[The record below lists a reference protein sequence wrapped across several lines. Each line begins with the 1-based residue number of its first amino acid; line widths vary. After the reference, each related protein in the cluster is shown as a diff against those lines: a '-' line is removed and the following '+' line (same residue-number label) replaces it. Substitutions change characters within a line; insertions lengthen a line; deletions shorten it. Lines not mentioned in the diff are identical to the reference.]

1 MARMNWTKLLSRTR
15 HQPGDAA
22 QDAMQDESGRSPFH
36 KDHDKIVF
44 SGAFRR
50 LGRKTQVHPL
60 SRNDHV
66 HTRLTHSLEA
76 SCVGRSL
83 GMRVGELL
91 HEQGANVLPS
101 WADSADLGA
110 IVQAACLAHDIGNP
124 PFGHAG
130 EYAIRD
136 WFETANA
143 RGLLAGL
150 SVDEKSDLLNFEG
163 NAQGFRLVTQIEYNQ
178 FEGGMRLTSATLGA
192 LMKYP
197 WTSRHVAHGKY
208 GICRTELPILQN
220 IAGRLGLLQV
230 ADEKWARHPL
240 AYLTEA
246 ADDICYAV
254 IDLED
259 GNEMDILDYAE
270 VEPILQLLA
279 GGTRPPAA
287 DKYADRRRLAAWRG
301 KVVERFVTE
310 LSNAFV
316 AQQEALLSGTLAG
329 DLIDYCHADIREG
342 VRAAKALAR
351 EKIFNNHR
359 KTQIEIG
366 AFSTIAVLLEAY
378 AGAIQELHARGDSGF
393 RNRKLLGLIANNQPR
408 ADEPMYLSYMRI
420 TDFIAGM
427 TDNFAI
433 ELAHQI
439 TGNRYD

>member
-1 MARMNWTKLLSRTR
+1 MATMDWTRLLNRTR
-15 HQPGDAA
+15 YHSSDVA
-22 QDAMQDESGRSPFH
+22 QDELGRSPFH
-36 KDHDKIVF
+36 KDHDKVVF

-91 HEQGANVLPS
+91 RRELPG
-101 WADSADLGA
+101 WADPADLGA

-136 WFETANA
+136 WFQGADK
-143 RGLLAGL
+143 RGML
-150 SVDEKSDLLNFEG
+150 SALSADEKSDLLTFEG
-163 NAQGFRLVTQIEYNQ
+163 NAQGFRTVTQIEYNQ

-197 WTSRHVAHGKY
+197 FTSRHAKHGKF
-208 GICRTELPILQN
+208 GVCRTELHILREV
-220 IAGRLGLLQV
+220 AGRLGLV
-230 ADEKWARHPL
+230 EVDDEKWCRHPL

-246 ADDICYAV
+246 ADDVCYAV

-259 GNEMDILDYAE
+259 GNEMDILRYE
-270 VEPILQLLA
+270 QVEPIFQMLSDQQ
-279 GGTRPPAA
+279 RPPAA
-287 DKYADRRRLAAWRG
+287 EKYSDRRRLAAWRG
-301 KVVERFVTE
+301 KVIERCVAE
-310 LSNAFV
+310 ISNAFV
-316 AQQEALLSGTLAG
+316 QQQEKLLSGTLAG
-329 DLIDYCHADIREG
+329 DLIDYCHPDVRDGI
-342 VRAAKALAR
+342 RAAKLLAR
-351 EKIFNNHR
+351 EEIFNNHR
-359 KTQIEIG
+359 KTEIEIG
-366 AFSTIAVLLEAY
+366 AFSSIAVLLEAY
-378 AGAIQELHARGDSGF
+378 AGAIHELHERGESNF
-393 RNRKLLGLIANNQPR
+393 RNRKLLGLISHTRPTAG
-408 ADEPMYLSYMRI
+408 ESMYMSYMRI
-420 TDFIAGM
+420 VDFVAGM

-433 ELAHQI
+433 GLAHQI

>member
-1 MARMNWTKLLSRTR
+1 MSRMDWTRLLDRTR
-15 HQPGDAA
+15 YHSSDAA
-22 QDAMQDESGRSPFH
+22 RDELGRSPFH
-36 KDHDKIVF
+36 KDHDKILF

-91 HEQGANVLPS
+91 RDTLPE
-101 WADSADLGA
+101 WADAGDLGA

-136 WFETANA
+136 WFRSADE
-143 RGLLAGL
+143 RGLLAL
-150 SVDEKSDLLNFEG
+150 LDDEEKADLLNFEG
-163 NAQGFRLVTQIEYNQ
+163 NAQGFRAVTQIEYNQ
-178 FEGGMRLTSATLGA
+178 FEGGMRLTCATLGA

-197 WTSRHVAHGKY
+197 FSSRHVAHGKF
-208 GICRTELPILQN
+208 GVCRTELHILRDV
-220 IAGRLGLLQV
+220 AARLGLLPLG
-230 ADEKWARHPL
+230 EERWCRHPL

-246 ADDICYAV
+246 ADDICYAI

-259 GNEMDILDYAE
+259 GCEMDILDYE
-270 VEPILQLLA
+270 QIEPILALLSD
-279 GGTRPPAA
+279 GQRPVAA
-287 DKYADRRRLAAWRG
+287 DKYSDRRRLAAWRG
-301 KVVERFVTE
+301 KVVERLVTDIAG
-310 LSNAFV
+310 AFV
-316 AQQEALLSGTLAG
+316 EQQEALLSGTLQG
-329 DLIDYCHADIREG
+329 DLIDYCHPDVSEG
-342 VRAAKALAR
+342 IAAAKQLAR

-359 KTQIEIG
+359 KTEIEIG

-378 AGAIQELHARGDSGF
+378 SGAIHELHAHRDSGF
-393 RNRKLLGLIANNQPR
+393 RNRKLLGLISNNRPT
-408 ADEPMYLSYMRI
+408 ADEPLYLSYMRI
-420 TDFIAGM
+420 VDFIAGM

-433 ELAHQI
+433 GLAHQI

>member
-1 MARMNWTKLLSRTR
+1 MPHMDWNNLLNRTR
-15 HQPGDAA
+15 YRSSDEA
-22 QDAMQDESGRSPFH
+22 QDELGRSPFH

-83 GMRVGELL
+83 GMRVGELMRTEL
-91 HEQGANVLPS
+91 PGALPE
-101 WADSADLGA
+101 WASPADLGA

-136 WFETANA
+136 WFHSADA
-143 RGLLAGL
+143 RSLLVAL
-150 SVDEKSDLLNFEG
+150 SAEEKKDLLNFEG
-163 NAQGFRLVTQIEYNQ
+163 NAQGFRMVTQIEYNQ
-178 FEGGMRLTSATLGA
+178 FEGGMRLTCATLGA

-197 WTSRHVAHGKY
+197 YSSRHVDHGKY
-208 GICRTELPILQN
+208 GICHTELHILRDVAQK
-220 IAGRLGLLQV
+220 LGLVQI
-230 ADEKWARHPL
+230 ADEKWCRHPL

-246 ADDICYAV
+246 ADDICYAIV
-254 IDLED
+254 DLED
-259 GNEMDILDYAE
+259 GNEMDILDYE
-270 VEPILQLLA
+270 DVEPIFQLLSDNE
-279 GGTRPPAA
+279 RPAAA
-287 DKYADRRRLAAWRG
+287 DKYSDRRRLAAWRG
-301 KVVERFVTE
+301 KVVERLVTE
-310 LSNAFV
+310 VSNAFV
-316 AQQEALLSGTLAG
+316 RQQAELLRGALEG
-329 DLIDYCHADIREG
+329 DLIDYCHPDVRDGI
-342 VRAAKALAR
+342 RAAKQLAR

-378 AGAIQELHARGDSGF
+378 SGAIHELHTRGNSSF
-393 RNRKLLGLIANNQPR
+393 RNRKLLGLIANNQPS
-408 ADEPMYLSYMRI
+408 AAESMYLSYMRVV
-420 TDFIAGM
+420 DFIAGM
-427 TDNFAI
+427 TDNYAI
-433 ELAHQI
+433 GLAHQI

>member
-1 MARMNWTKLLSRTR
+1 MDWMRLLNRTR
-15 HQPGDAA
+15 YHSSDAA
-22 QDAMQDESGRSPFH
+22 QDELGRSPFH
-36 KDHDKIVF
+36 KDHDKVVF

-83 GMRVGELL
+83 GMRVGEQLRDD
-91 HEQGANVLPS
+91 LPD
-101 WADSADLGA
+101 WAEPADLGA

-136 WFETANA
+136 WFQAADA
-143 RGLLAGL
+143 RGVLTAL
-150 SVDEKSDLLNFEG
+150 SPEEKADLLCFEG
-163 NAQGFRLVTQIEYNQ
+163 NAQGFRIVTQIESNQ
-178 FEGGMRLTSATLGA
+178 FAGGMRLTSATLGA

-197 WTSRHVAHGKY
+197 FSSRYATHGKY
-208 GICRTELPILQN
+208 GVCRSELHIFREV
-220 IAGRLGLLQV
+220 ADRLGLLPLDAAGQ
-230 ADEKWARHPL
+230 DGGHEKWCRHPL

-246 ADDICYAV
+246 ADDVCYAV

-259 GNEMDILDYAE
+259 GNEMDIIGYDE
-270 VEPILQLLA
+270 IEPIFSALSA
-279 GGTRPPAA
+279 AARPPAA
-287 DKYADRRRLAAWRG
+287 GMYSDRRRLGAWRG
-301 KVVERFVTE
+301 KVIDRCVTE
-310 LSNAFV
+310 ISAAFV
-316 AQQEALLSGTLAG
+316 RHQDQLLAGTLQG
-329 DLIDYCHADIREG
+329 DLIDYCDVSVRDGI
-342 VRAAKALAR
+342 RAAKTLAR

-359 KTQIEIG
+359 KTEIEIG

-378 AGAIQELHARGDSGF
+378 SGAIHELHARGESSF
-393 RNRKLLGLIANNQPR
+393 RNRKLLGLISNRKPEAG
-408 ADEPMYLSYMRI
+408 EPMYQSYLRI
-420 TDFIAGM
+420 VDFIAGM

-433 ELAHQI
+433 GLAHQI

>member
-1 MARMNWTKLLSRTR
+1 MDWTRLLNRTR
-15 HQPGDAA
+15 YHSSDTV
-22 QDAMQDESGRSPFH
+22 QDELGRSPFH
-36 KDHDKIVF
+36 KDHDKVVF

-91 HEQGANVLPS
+91 RADLPA
-101 WADSADLGA
+101 WAEPGDLGA

-136 WFETANA
+136 WFRSADE
-143 RGLLAGL
+143 RGLLAAL
-150 SVDEKSDLLNFEG
+150 SAGEKADLLTFEG
-163 NAQGFRLVTQIEYNQ
+163 NAQGFRIVTQIEYNQ
-178 FEGGMRLTSATLGA
+178 FEGGMRLTCATLGA

-197 WTSRHVAHGKY
+197 FTSSHVEHGKY
-208 GICRTELPILQN
+208 GVCRTELHILREV
-220 IAGRLGLLQV
+220 AGRLGLQQQT
-230 ADEKWARHPL
+230 DEKWCRHPL

-246 ADDICYAV
+246 ADDVCYAV

-259 GNEMDILDYAE
+259 GNEMDILHYE
-270 VEPILQLLA
+270 QIEPIFQLLSDQQ
-279 GGTRPPAA
+279 RPPAA
-287 DKYADRRRLAAWRG
+287 EKYSDRRRLAAWRG
-301 KVVERFVTE
+301 KVIERCVAE
-310 LSNAFV
+310 ISDAFV
-316 AQQEALLSGTLAG
+316 RQQQALLAGNLKG
-329 DLIDYCHADIREG
+329 DLIDYCHADVRDGI
-342 VRAAKALAR
+342 RAAKQLAR
-351 EKIFNNHR
+351 ERIFNNHR
-359 KTQIEIG
+359 KTEIEIG

-378 AGAIQELHARGDSGF
+378 SGAIHELHARGESSF
-393 RNRKLLGLIANNQPR
+393 RNRKLLGLISNNRP
-408 ADEPMYLSYMRI
+408 AKDESLYQSYMRI
-420 TDFIAGM
+420 VDFIAGM

-433 ELAHQI
+433 GLAHQI

>member
-1 MARMNWTKLLSRTR
+1 MTRMDWTRLLDRTR
-15 HQPGDAA
+15 YHSSDAA
-22 QDAMQDESGRSPFH
+22 RDELGRSPFH

-50 LGRKTQVHPL
+50 LGGKTQVHPL

-91 HEQGANVLPS
+91 RDELPA
-101 WADSADLGA
+101 WTVPADPGV

-136 WFETANA
+136 WFRGADQ
-143 RGLLAGL
+143 RGLLATL
-150 SVDEKSDLLNFEG
+150 DEDERADLINFEG
-163 NAQGFRLVTQIEYNQ
+163 NAQGFRAVTQIEYNQ
-178 FEGGMRLTSATLGA
+178 FEGGMRLTCATLGA

-197 WTSRHVAHGKY
+197 YSSRHVDHGKF
-208 GICRTELPILQN
+208 GVCRTELHILRDV
-220 IAGRLGLLQV
+220 ATRLGLIET
-230 ADEKWARHPL
+230 DEEKWCRHPL

-246 ADDICYAV
+246 ADDLCYAV

-259 GNEMDILDYAE
+259 GVEMDILGYED
-270 VEPILQLLA
+270 VEPVFALLSDGERPVAA
-279 GGTRPPAA
+279 G
-287 DKYADRRRLAAWRG
+287 KYSDRRRLAAWRG
-301 KVVERFVTE
+301 KIIERAVSE
-310 LSNAFV
+310 VSRAFV
-316 AQQEALLSGTLAG
+316 EQQDALLRGELDG
-329 DLIDYCHADIREG
+329 ELIDYCHPDVREGIRE
-342 VRAAKALAR
+342 AKTLAR

-378 AGAIQELHARGDSGF
+378 SDAIHELHARGEVGF
-393 RNRKLLGLIANNQPR
+393 RNRKLLGLISNSRPSAG
-408 ADEPMYLSYMRI
+408 EPLYLSYMRI
-420 TDFIAGM
+420 VDFIAGM
-427 TDNFAI
+427 TDSYAI
-433 ELAHQI
+433 GLAHQI

>member
-1 MARMNWTKLLSRTR
+1 MPTMDWTRLLNRTR
-15 HQPGDAA
+15 YHSSDAV
-22 QDAMQDESGRSPFH
+22 QDELGRSPFH
-36 KDHDKIVF
+36 KDHDKVVF

-83 GMRVGELL
+83 GMRVGEQLRG
-91 HEQGANVLPS
+91 ELPA
-101 WADSADLGA
+101 WAEPGDVGA

-136 WFETANA
+136 WFQSADA
-143 RGLLAGL
+143 RGLLAAL
-150 SVDEKSDLLNFEG
+150 SAEEKSDLLTFEG
-163 NAQGFRLVTQIEYNQ
+163 NAQGFRTVTQIEYNQ
-178 FEGGMRLTSATLGA
+178 FAGGMRLTCATLGA

-197 WTSRHVAHGKY
+197 HSSRHARNGKY
-208 GICRTELPILQN
+208 GVCRTELHILQDV
-220 IAGRLGLLQV
+220 ADRLGLLPQG
-230 ADEKWARHPL
+230 DEKWCRHPL

-246 ADDICYAV
+246 ADDVCYAV

-259 GNEMDILDYAE
+259 GNEMDIIDYE
-270 VEPILQLLA
+270 QIEPIFQLLSDQE
-279 GGTRPPAA
+279 RPPAA
-287 DKYADRRRLAAWRG
+287 DKYSDRRRLGAWRG
-301 KVVERFVTE
+301 KVIDRCVAEI
-310 LSNAFV
+310 SAAFV
-316 AQQEALLSGTLAG
+316 RHQEQLLAGTLDG
-329 DLIDYCHADIREG
+329 DIIDYCHPDVREG
-342 VRAAKALAR
+342 IRAAKNLAR

-359 KTQIEIG
+359 KTEIEIG

-378 AGAIQELHARGDSGF
+378 SGAIHELHARGESSF
-393 RNRKLLGLIANNQPR
+393 RNRKLLGLISNSRPSP
-408 ADEPMYLSYMRI
+408 EESMYLSYMRI
-420 TDFIAGM
+420 VDFIAGM

-433 ELAHQI
+433 GLAHQI